1 MTSASAFHF
10 ESLVWDWPIAIY
22 LFLIGISAGLV
33 TLAILLRRFPPEAGG
48 SDSTLLRTTLVLGP
62 GAIILGLLILV
73 FHLTRPWTFWKL
85 MFHYSFTSVMS
96 MGVMLF
102 QLYMVVLVLWLAKIF
117 EKEVIALQQ
126 RFVPRLTIVS
136 KLLTLIT
143 PFHRALETLMLVLA
157 ADHVIQQEEAF
168 RDAVRAAIPYAESGK
183 LVTFGIVPDLPETG
197 YGYIRRGNVTPGE
210 GDSVAFDVAQFVEKP
225 NLETA
230 QAYVA
235 SGEYYWNS
243 GMFLFRAGRYLE
255 ELRKYRPDILSAC
268 EKAMAV
274 VDPDLDFIRVDEEA
288 FLACPEE
295 SIDYAVMERTADA
308 VVVPMDAGW
317 SDVGSWSSLWEISA
331 HTPEGNVHHGDV
343 ISHKT
348 ENSYVYAESGLVTT
362 VGVKDLVVVQT
373 KDAVLIADRNAVQ
386 DVKKVVEKIKADG
399 RHEHHIHREV
409 YRPWG
414 KYDSID
420 AGDRYHVKR
429 ITVKPGEGLS
439 VQMHHH
445 RAEHWVVVAG
455 TAKVTIDGEVK
466 LLGENES
473 IYIPLGATHCLE
485 NPGKIPLDLIE
496 VRSGSYLEEDDIV
509 RFQDRYGRV

>member
-1 MTSASAFHF
+1 MSQST
-10 ESLVWDWPIAIY
+10 
-22 LFLIGISAGLV
+22 LFPV
-33 TLAILLRRFPPEAGG
+33 VMAGG
-48 SDSTLLRTTLVLGP
+48 SGSRLWPLSRVLYPKQFLCLKGEMTMLQATVNRLQGVKCASPVVICNEQHRFIVAEQLRQLNKLTEN
-62 GAIILGLLILV
+62 IILEPVGRN
-73 FHLTRPWTFWKL
+73 TAP
-85 MFHYSFTSVMS
+85 
-96 MGVMLF
+96 
-102 QLYMVVLVLWLAKIF
+102 A
-117 EKEVIALQQ
+117 IALA
-126 RFVPRLTIVS
+126 
-136 KLLTLIT
+136 
-143 PFHRALETLMLVLA
+143 ALAAKRREPDNDPLMLVLA
-157 ADHVIQQEEAF
+157 ADHVIQDEDAF
-168 RDAVRAAIPYAESGK
+168 RTAVREATEFAQSGK
-183 LVTFGIVPDLPETG
+183 LVTFGIVPSLPETG
-197 YGYIRRGNVTPGE
+197 YGYIRRGEVSPGNT
-210 GDSVAFDVAQFVEKP
+210 DALAFEVAQFVEKP

-235 SGEYYWNS
+235 CGEYYWNS

-255 ELRKYRPDILSAC
+255 ELGKYRPDILSAC
-268 EKAMAV
+268 EKAMDIT
-274 VDPDLDFIRVDEEA
+274 DPDLDFIRVDEEA
-288 FLACPEE
+288 FLSCPDE

-317 SDVGSWSSLWEISA
+317 SDVGSWSSLWEISNR
-331 HTPEGNVHHGDV
+331 TPEGNVHHGDV

-373 KDAVLIADRNAVQ
+373 KDAVLIADRNSVQ

-420 AGDRYHVKR
+420 SGERYQVKR
-429 ITVKPGEGLS
+429 ISVKPGEGLS
-439 VQMHHH
+439 LQMHHH
-445 RAEHWVVVAG
+445 RAEHWIVVAG
-455 TAKVTIDGEVK
+455 TAKVTLNDEIK

-473 IYIPLGATHCLE
+473 IYIPLGVTHCLE

-496 VRSGSYLEEDDIV
+496 VRSGAYLEEDDVV

>member
-1 MTSASAFHF
+1 MSQ
-10 ESLVWDWPIAIY
+10 P
-22 LFLIGISAGLV
+22 
-33 TLAILLRRFPPEAGG
+33 TLYPVVMAGG
-48 SDSTLLRTTLVLGP
+48 TGSRLWPLSRVLYPKQFLCLKGELTMLQATISRLNGVECQSPVVICNEQHRFIVAEQLRQLNKLTEN
-62 GAIILGLLILV
+62 IILEPAGRN
-73 FHLTRPWTFWKL
+73 TAP
-85 MFHYSFTSVMS
+85 
-96 MGVMLF
+96 
-102 QLYMVVLVLWLAKIF
+102 A
-117 EKEVIALQQ
+117 IALAALAAQ
-126 RFVPRLTIVS
+126 RSSPQDDP
-136 KLLTLIT
+136 LL
-143 PFHRALETLMLVLA
+143 LVLA
-157 ADHVIQQEEAF
+157 ADHMIQDEAAF
-168 RDAVRAAIPYAESGK
+168 RAAVTASIPHAEAGK

-197 YGYIRRGNVTPGE
+197 YGYIRRGDAVPADADNL
-210 GDSVAFDVAQFVEKP
+210 AFAVAQFVEKP
-225 NLETA
+225 DLATA

-255 ELRKYRPDILSAC
+255 ELKKFRPDILEAC
-268 EKAMAV
+268 ERSMAT
-274 VDPDLDFIRVDEEA
+274 VDPDLDFIRVDEAA

-295 SIDYAVMERTADA
+295 SVDYAVMERTADA

-343 ISHKT
+343 ISHNT

-373 KDAVLIADRNAVQ
+373 KDAVLIADRHHVQ
-386 DVKKVVEKIKADG
+386 EVKKVVEQIKAEG

-420 AGDRYHVKR
+420 AGDRYQVKR

-439 VQMHHH
+439 LQMHHH

-455 TAKVTIDGEVK
+455 TAKVTINGDIK

-473 IYIPLGATHCLE
+473 VYIPLGAAHCLE

-496 VRSGSYLEEDDIV
+496 VRSGAYLEEDDVV
-509 RFQDRYGRV
+509 RFADRYGRV

>member
-1 MTSASAFHF
+1 MAAET
-10 ESLVWDWPIAIY
+10 
-22 LFLIGISAGLV
+22 LIPVIM
-33 TLAILLRRFPPEAGG
+33 AGG
-48 SDSTLLRTTLVLGP
+48 TGSRLWPLSRELYPKQFLCLQNNLSMLQSTISRLDGIKHASPIVICNEKHRFIVADQLLQMNQL
-62 GAIILGLLILV
+62 ANNIILEPVGRNTAPAVALAALVAKNNSSKEDPLLLI
-73 FHLTRPWTFWKL
+73 
-85 MFHYSFTSVMS
+85 
-96 MGVMLF
+96 
-102 QLYMVVLVLWLAKIF
+102 
-117 EKEVIALQQ
+117 
-126 RFVPRLTIVS
+126 
-136 KLLTLIT
+136 
-143 PFHRALETLMLVLA
+143 LA
-157 ADHVIQQEEAF
+157 ADHVFTNENEF
-168 RDAVRAAIPYAESGK
+168 RITVSKAIPFADRGK
-183 LVTFGIVPDLPETG
+183 LVTFGIVPSKAESG
-197 YGYIRRGNVTPGE
+197 YGYILRGNKLQLE
-210 GDSVAFDVAQFVEKP
+210 DDIIAFDVEQFVEKP
-225 NLETA
+225 SIETA

-235 SGEYYWNS
+235 SGDYYWNS

-255 ELRKYRPDILSAC
+255 ELKKYRPDILIAC
-268 EKAMAV
+268 EKSISDLNIDLNFV
-274 VDPDLDFIRVDEEA
+274 RINEDDFYPCPDV
-288 FLACPEE
+288 
-295 SIDYAVMERTADA
+295 SIDYAVMEHTADA
-308 VVVPMDAGW
+308 VVMPMDAGW

-373 KDAVLIADRNAVQ
+373 KDAVLIADRHAVQ

-399 RHEHHIHREV
+399 RHEHHMHREV

-420 AGDRYHVKR
+420 AGERYQVKR

-455 TAKVTIDGEVK
+455 TARVTINGEVK

-496 VRSGSYLEEDDIV
+496 VRSGSYLEEDDVV
-509 RFQDRYGRV
+509 RFRDRYGRK

>member
-1 MTSASAFHF
+1 MAAET
-10 ESLVWDWPIAIY
+10 
-22 LFLIGISAGLV
+22 LIPVIM
-33 TLAILLRRFPPEAGG
+33 AGG
-48 SDSTLLRTTLVLGP
+48 TGSRLWPLSRELYPKQFLCLQNNLSMLQSTISRLDGIKHASPIVICNEKHRFIVADQLLQMNQLTNN
-62 GAIILGLLILV
+62 IILEPVGRNTAPAVALAALVAKNNSSKEDPLLLI
-73 FHLTRPWTFWKL
+73 
-85 MFHYSFTSVMS
+85 
-96 MGVMLF
+96 
-102 QLYMVVLVLWLAKIF
+102 
-117 EKEVIALQQ
+117 
-126 RFVPRLTIVS
+126 
-136 KLLTLIT
+136 
-143 PFHRALETLMLVLA
+143 LA
-157 ADHVIQQEEAF
+157 ADHVFTNENEF
-168 RDAVRAAIPYAESGK
+168 RITVSKAIPFADRGK
-183 LVTFGIVPDLPETG
+183 LVTFGIVPSKAESG
-197 YGYIRRGNVTPGE
+197 YGYILRGNKLQLE
-210 GDSVAFDVAQFVEKP
+210 DDIIAFDVEQFVEKP
-225 NLETA
+225 SIETA

-235 SGEYYWNS
+235 SGDYYWNS

-255 ELRKYRPDILSAC
+255 ELKKYRPDILIAC
-268 EKAMAV
+268 EKSISDLNIDLNFV
-274 VDPDLDFIRVDEEA
+274 RINEDDFYRCPDV
-288 FLACPEE
+288 
-295 SIDYAVMERTADA
+295 SIDYAVMEHTADA
-308 VVVPMDAGW
+308 VVMPMDAGW

-373 KDAVLIADRNAVQ
+373 KDAVLIADRHAVQ

-399 RHEHHIHREV
+399 RHEHHMHREV

-420 AGDRYHVKR
+420 AGERYQVKR

-455 TAKVTIDGEVK
+455 TARVTINGEVK

-496 VRSGSYLEEDDIV
+496 VRSGSYLEEDDVV
-509 RFQDRYGRV
+509 RFRDRYGRK

>member
-1 MTSASAFHF
+1 M
-10 ESLVWDWPIAIY
+10 
-22 LFLIGISAGLV
+22 
-33 TLAILLRRFPPEAGG
+33 AGG
-48 SDSTLLRTTLVLGP
+48 TGSRLWPLSRELYPKQFLCLQNNLSMLQSTISRLDGIKHASPIVICNEKHRFIVADQLLQMNQLTNN
-62 GAIILGLLILV
+62 IILEPVGRNTAPAVALAALVAKNNSSKEDPLLLI
-73 FHLTRPWTFWKL
+73 
-85 MFHYSFTSVMS
+85 
-96 MGVMLF
+96 
-102 QLYMVVLVLWLAKIF
+102 
-117 EKEVIALQQ
+117 
-126 RFVPRLTIVS
+126 
-136 KLLTLIT
+136 
-143 PFHRALETLMLVLA
+143 LA
-157 ADHVIQQEEAF
+157 ADHVFTNENEF
-168 RDAVRAAIPYAESGK
+168 RITVSKAIPFADRGK
-183 LVTFGIVPDLPETG
+183 LVTFGIVPSKAESG
-197 YGYIRRGNVTPGE
+197 YGYILRGNKLQLE
-210 GDSVAFDVAQFVEKP
+210 DDIIAFDVEQFVEKP
-225 NLETA
+225 SIETA

-235 SGEYYWNS
+235 SGDYYWNS

-255 ELRKYRPDILSAC
+255 ELKKYRPDILIAC
-268 EKAMAV
+268 EKSISDLNIDLNFV
-274 VDPDLDFIRVDEEA
+274 RINEDDFYPCPDV
-288 FLACPEE
+288 
-295 SIDYAVMERTADA
+295 SIDYAVMEHTADA
-308 VVVPMDAGW
+308 VVMPMDAGW

-373 KDAVLIADRNAVQ
+373 KDAVLIADRHAVQ

-399 RHEHHIHREV
+399 RHEHHMHREV

-420 AGDRYHVKR
+420 AGERYQVKR

-455 TAKVTIDGEVK
+455 TARVTINGEVK

-496 VRSGSYLEEDDIV
+496 VRSGSYLEEDDVV
-509 RFQDRYGRV
+509 RFRDRYGRK

>member
-1 MTSASAFHF
+1 MWHSGVCFKRRYVMVYGIFAFF
-10 ESLVWDWPIAIY
+10 GICRPFSVDLPAKTERVWLFKVPIKERNVPLLISVIIIIALTGLDQLTKHLATVY
-22 LFLIGISAGLV
+22 LAPVGAMPFIPGVMELRYVLNDGAAFSMLADAEWGRVFLIVVTGLA
-33 TLAILLRRFPPEAGG
+33 LAALAAKRHSPE
-48 SDSTLLRTTLVLGP
+48 SDP
-62 GAIILGLLILV
+62 
-73 FHLTRPWTFWKL
+73 
-85 MFHYSFTSVMS
+85 
-96 MGVMLF
+96 
-102 QLYMVVLVLWLAKIF
+102 
-117 EKEVIALQQ
+117 
-126 RFVPRLTIVS
+126 
-136 KLLTLIT
+136 
-143 PFHRALETLMLVLA
+143 LMLVLA
-157 ADHVIQQEEAF
+157 ADHVIADEDAF
-168 RDAVRAAIPYAESGK
+168 RAAVRNAMPYAEAGK

-197 YGYIRRGNVTPGE
+197 YGYIRRGEVSAGE
-210 GDSVAFDVAQFVEKP
+210 QDTVAFEVAQFVEKP

-255 ELRKYRPDILSAC
+255 ELKKYRPDILDAC
-268 EKAMAV
+268 EKAMSA

-295 SIDYAVMERTADA
+295 SVDYAVMERTADA

-331 HTPEGNVHHGDV
+331 HTAEGNVCHGDV
-343 ISHKT
+343 INHKT

-386 DVKKVVEKIKADG
+386 DVKKVVEQIKADG
-399 RHEHHIHREV
+399 RHEHRVHREV

-420 AGDRYHVKR
+420 AGDRYQVKR

-455 TAKVTIDGEVK
+455 TAKVTIDGDIK

-496 VRSGSYLEEDDIV
+496 VRSGSYLEEDDVV
-509 RFQDRYGRV
+509 RFADRYGRV

>member
-1 MTSASAFHF
+1 A
-10 ESLVWDWPIAIY
+10 EQ
-22 LFLIGISAGLV
+22 
-33 TLAILLRRFPPEAGG
+33 LRQLNKLTEN
-48 SDSTLLRTTLVLGP
+48 
-62 GAIILGLLILV
+62 IILEPAGRN
-73 FHLTRPWTFWKL
+73 TAP
-85 MFHYSFTSVMS
+85 
-96 MGVMLF
+96 
-102 QLYMVVLVLWLAKIF
+102 A
-117 EKEVIALQQ
+117 IALA
-126 RFVPRLTIVS
+126 
-136 KLLTLIT
+136 
-143 PFHRALETLMLVLA
+143 ALAAKRHSPENDPLMLVLA
-157 ADHVIQQEEAF
+157 ADHVIADEDAF
-168 RDAVRAAIPYAESGK
+168 RAAVRNAMPYAEAGK

-197 YGYIRRGNVTPGE
+197 YGYIRRGEVSAGE
-210 GDSVAFDVAQFVEKP
+210 QDTVAFEVAQFVEKP

-255 ELRKYRPDILSAC
+255 ELKKYRPDILDAC
-268 EKAMAV
+268 EKAMSA

-295 SIDYAVMERTADA
+295 SVDYAVMERTADA

-331 HTPEGNVHHGDV
+331 HTAEGNVCHGDV
-343 ISHKT
+343 INHKT

-386 DVKKVVEKIKADG
+386 DVKKVVEQIKADG
-399 RHEHHIHREV
+399 RHEHRVHREV

-420 AGDRYHVKR
+420 AGDRYQVKR

-455 TAKVTIDGEVK
+455 TAKVTIDGDIK

-496 VRSGSYLEEDDIV
+496 VRSGSYLEEDDVV
-509 RFQDRYGRV
+509 RFADRYGRV

>member
-1 MTSASAFHF
+1 MKILVYGINYSPELTGIGKYTGEMVEWLVAQGHEVRVITAPPYYPQWQVGENYSAWRYKREEGAAT
-10 ESLVWDWPIAIY
+10 VWRCPLY
-22 LFLIGISAGLV
+22 V
-33 TLAILLRRFPPEAGG
+33 PKQP
-48 SDSTLLRTTLVLGP
+48 STLKRLLHLGSFAVSSFFPLMAQRRWKPDRIIGVVPTLFCTP
-62 GAIILGLLILV
+62 GMRL
-73 FHLTRPWTFWKL
+73 
-85 MFHYSFTSVMS
+85 
-96 MGVMLF
+96 
-102 QLYMVVLVLWLAKIF
+102 LAKLSG
-117 EKEVIALQQ
+117 A
-126 RFVPRLTIVS
+126 RT
-136 KLLTLIT
+136 
-143 PFHRALETLMLVLA
+143 VLHIE
-157 ADHVIQQEEAF
+157 DAF
-168 RDAVRAAIPYAESGK
+168 RAAVRNAMPYAEAGK

-197 YGYIRRGNVTPGE
+197 YGYILRGEVSAGE
-210 GDSVAFDVAQFVEKP
+210 QDTVAFEVAQFVEKP

-255 ELRKYRPDILSAC
+255 ELKKYRPDILDAC
-268 EKAMAV
+268 EKAMSA

-295 SIDYAVMERTADA
+295 SVDYAVMERTADA

-331 HTPEGNVHHGDV
+331 HTAEGNVCHGDV
-343 ISHKT
+343 INHKT

-386 DVKKVVEKIKADG
+386 DVKKVVEQIKADG
-399 RHEHHIHREV
+399 RHEHRVHREV

-420 AGDRYHVKR
+420 AGDRYQVKR

-455 TAKVTIDGEVK
+455 TAKVTIDGDIK

-496 VRSGSYLEEDDIV
+496 VRSGSYLEEDDVV
-509 RFQDRYGRV
+509 RFADRYGRV

>member
-1 MTSASAFHF
+1 MIMRQTK
-10 ESLVWDWPIAIY
+10 LYPV
-22 LFLIGISAGLV
+22 V
-33 TLAILLRRFPPEAGG
+33 MAGG
-48 SDSTLLRTTLVLGP
+48 SGSRLWPLSRVLYPKQFLCLKGDLTMLQTTICRLNGVECESPVVICNEQHRFIVAEQLRQLNKLTEN
-62 GAIILGLLILV
+62 IILEPAGRN
-73 FHLTRPWTFWKL
+73 TAP
-85 MFHYSFTSVMS
+85 
-96 MGVMLF
+96 
-102 QLYMVVLVLWLAKIF
+102 A
-117 EKEVIALQQ
+117 IALA
-126 RFVPRLTIVS
+126 
-136 KLLTLIT
+136 
-143 PFHRALETLMLVLA
+143 ALAATRQHTDCDPLMLVLA
-157 ADHVIQQEEAF
+157 ADHAIANEEAF
-168 RDAVRAAIPYAESGK
+168 RDAVRDAMPYADAGK
-183 LVTFGIVPDLPETG
+183 LVTFGIVPGATDA
-197 YGYIRRGNVTPGE
+197 
-210 GDSVAFDVAQFVEKP
+210 VAFEVAQFVEKP
-225 NLETA
+225 GLETA

-235 SGEYYWNS
+235 SGDYYWNS

-255 ELRKYRPDILSAC
+255 ELKKFRPNILAAC
-268 EKAMAV
+268 EQAMRG

-308 VVVPMDAGW
+308 VVMPMDAGW

-373 KDAVLIADRNAVQ
+373 KDAVLIADRHAVQ

-399 RHEHHIHREV
+399 RYEHHMHREV

-420 AGDRYHVKR
+420 AGERYQVKR

-455 TAKVTIDGEVK
+455 TARVTINGEVK

-496 VRSGSYLEEDDIV
+496 VRSGSYLEEDDVV
-509 RFQDRYGRV
+509 RFEDRYGRI